1 MELTND
7 CKISKLLEPGDVIMA
22 DRGVNIDDDNL
33 PKGIKANIPPFS
45 EKRKNSKRKKTCWE
59 GYRKN

>member
-7 CKISKLLEPGDVIMA
+7 CIILKLLEPGDVIMA

-45 EKRKNSKRKKTCWE
+45 EKRKNSKRKKTC
-59 GYRKN
+59 